1 MPIPVEILGREMKV
15 DASLEDYV
23 SKKASRLDR
32 YMDGV
37 EEARIDLSFRK
48 ATRSA
53 EDRFKAQ
60 ITLLGKGFV
69 LRAEERAPQVHAAF
83 DTALDKI
90 QRQME
95 RYKGKRSRGKEAAAV
110 LNEQEMAEIEA
121 AYREEPAPQ
130 IDRRKKFLLQPM
142 NAQEAI
148 EQMNLLGHE
157 EFFVFYNME
166 AGCVSVLYKR
176 GDNSYGLID
185 TELA

>member
-1 MPIPVEILGREMKV
+1 MSIPVEILGREMKV
-15 DASLEDYV
+15 DAGLEDYV
-23 SKKASRLDR
+23 SKKASHLDR

-37 EEARIDLSFRK
+37 EEARVDLSFRK
-48 ATRSA
+48 ATRAA

-60 ITLLGKGFV
+60 ITLMGKGFV

-95 RYKGKRSRGKEAAAV
+95 RYKGKRNRGKEAAAA
-110 LNEQEMAEIEA
+110 LTEQEMAEIEA
-121 AYREEPAPQ
+121 AYREEPPAQ
-130 IDRRKKFLLQPM
+130 IQRRKKFLLQPM

-176 GDNSYGLID
+176 GDHGYGLID

>member
-1 MPIPVEILGREMKV
+1 MTIPVEILGREMKV
-15 DASLEDYV
+15 DAPLEDYV

-37 EEARIDLSFRK
+37 EEARVDLSFRK

-95 RYKGKRSRGKEAAAV
+95 RFKGKRSRGKETGAM

-121 AYREEPAPQ
+121 VYREEPTPK

-176 GDNSYGLID
+176 GDDSYGLID